1 MKRYQFAANS
11 WAEVHEMERG
21 DKIILIPLGST
32 EQEGIHLPIGVD
44 TYVAEAI
51 AQAVAKETDCLI
63 GPTLP
68 VGYSEWFLEFPGT
81 ISLKI
86 ETLTQVLREYISS
99 LTHHGFKKFI
109 FVNGHGGNS
118 SAVDVVSREFIMS
131 HEVQI
136 AMVEIWKIANS
147 LAKDIPK
154 LKENAFKHAG
164 ELMTSVMLY
173 LHPDTVDMK
182 RAKVEYVKSNKP
194 HFTVKSTLGPAE
206 FKGVEIT
213 LYDKAKSLT
222 ESGIMGDPLSATAE
236 KGEIIFHTITSYLI
250 EMVKNF

>member
-1 MKRYQFAANS
+1 M
-11 WAEVHEMERG
+11 
-21 DKIILIPLGST
+21 
-32 EQEGIHLPIGVD
+32 
-44 TYVAEAI
+44 
-51 AQAVAKETDCLI
+51 
-63 GPTLP
+63 
-68 VGYSEWFLEFPGT
+68 GYSEWFLEFPGT

-99 LTHHGFKKFI
+99 LIHHGFKKFI

-118 SAVDVVSREFIMS
+118 SAVDVVSKEFIMS
-131 HEVQI
+131 QDVQI

-154 LKENAFKHAG
+154 LKENILRHAG

-173 LHPDTVDMK
+173 LHPDKVDMK
-182 RAKVEYVKSNKP
+182 RAKAEYVKSKKP
-194 HFTVKSTLGPAE
+194 HFTAKSTLGPAE
-206 FKGVEIT
+206 FKGVEIS

-222 ESGIMGDPLSATAE
+222 ESGIMGDPLSVTAE
-236 KGEIIFHTITSYLI
+236 KGKIIVNRITSYLV

>member
-1 MKRYQFAANS
+1 MERYQFAAYS
-11 WAEVHEMERG
+11 WAEVHEMERENT
-21 DKIILIPLGST
+21 IILIPLGST
-32 EQEGIHLPIGVD
+32 EQEGTHLPIGVD
-44 TYVAEAI
+44 TYVAEAV
-51 AQAVAKETDCLI
+51 AQAVAKETGSLV

-68 VGYSEWFLEFPGT
+68 VGYSDWFLEFPGT
-81 ISLKI
+81 VSLKL

-99 LTHHGFKKFI
+99 LIHHGFKKFI

-118 SAVDVVSREFIMS
+118 SAVDIVSREFIMS
-131 HEVQI
+131 HDVQI

-147 LAKDIPK
+147 LAKDIPE
-154 LKENAFKHAG
+154 LKENVFKHAG

-173 LHPDTVDMK
+173 LHPDTVNMK
-182 RAKVEYVKSNKP
+182 KAKIEYVTSNKP

-213 LYDKAKSLT
+213 LYGKAKSLT

-236 KGEIIFHTITSYLI
+236 KGKIIFTTITSYLI
-250 EMVKNF
+250 EMVKYF

>member
-1 MKRYQFAANS
+1 MERYQFAAYS
-11 WAEVHEMERG
+11 WAEIHDIE
-21 DKIILIPLGST
+21 KKNKTILIPLGST
-32 EQEGIHLPIGVD
+32 EQEGNHLPLGVD

-51 AQAVAKETDCLI
+51 AQSVAKETDCLV

-81 ISLKI
+81 VSLKI
-86 ETLTQVLREYISS
+86 ETLMQVLREYISS
-99 LTHHGFKKFI
+99 LIHHGFKKFI

-118 SAVDVVSREFIMS
+118 PAVDVISREFIMS
-131 HEVQI
+131 HDVQI

-147 LAKDIPK
+147 LAKDIPE
-154 LKENAFKHAG
+154 LKENILRHAG

-173 LHPDTVDMK
+173 LHPDKVNMK
-182 RAKVEYVKSNKP
+182 KAKVEYVKSKKP
-194 HFTVKSTLGPAE
+194 HFKAKSTLGLSE
-206 FKGVEIT
+206 FKEVEIT
-213 LYDKAKSLT
+213 LYEKAKSLT

-236 KGEIIFHTITSYLI
+236 KGNIIVNTITSYLT

>member
-1 MKRYQFAANS
+1 MKRHQFAAYT

-32 EQEGIHLPIGVD
+32 EQEGTHLPIGVD
-44 TYVAEAI
+44 TYVAEAV
-51 AQAVAKETDCLI
+51 AQEVAKETDCLV

-81 ISLKI
+81 ISLTI
-86 ETLTQVLREYISS
+86 ETFTQVLREYISS
-99 LTHHGFKKFI
+99 LIHHGFKKFI

-131 HEVQI
+131 NGVQI
-136 AMVEIWKIANS
+136 VMVEIWKIANS

-154 LKENAFKHAG
+154 LKESVFKHAG

-173 LHPDTVDMK
+173 LHPNTVNMK
-182 RAKVEYVKSNKP
+182 KAKVEYVKSNKP

-206 FKGVEIT
+206 FKGLEIT
-213 LYDKAKSLT
+213 LYEKARSLT
-222 ESGIMGDPLSATAE
+222 ESGIMGDPLSATAK
-236 KGEIIFHTITSYLI
+236 KGEIIFNTITSYLV

>member
-1 MKRYQFAANS
+1 MERYQFAEYS
-11 WAEVHEMERG
+11 WAEVHEMKRENT
-21 DKIILIPLGST
+21 IILIPLGST
-32 EQEGIHLPIGVD
+32 EQEGTHLPIGVD

-51 AQAVAKETDCLI
+51 AQEVAKETGSLV
-63 GPTLP
+63 GPSLP

-81 ISLKI
+81 VSLTM
-86 ETLTQVLREYISS
+86 ETFTQVLREYLSS
-99 LTHHGFKKFI
+99 LLHHGFKKFI

-118 SAVDVVSREFIMS
+118 SAVDVASREFIMS
-131 HEVQI
+131 NDVQI

-147 LAKDIPK
+147 LAKDIPM
-154 LKENAFKHAG
+154 LKENVFKHAG

-173 LHPDTVDMK
+173 LHPDTVNMK
-182 RAKVEYVKSNKP
+182 KAKAEYIKSNKHP
-194 HFTVKSTLGPAE
+194 FNTKSTLGSAE

-222 ESGIMGDPLSATAE
+222 ESGIMGDPLSATAK
-236 KGEIIFHTITSYLI
+236 KGEAIFNAITLYLI